1 MHTRRCLA
9 AVVVLAVFVTS
20 GVRAAERD
28 GAASPAPAPANPA
41 NPPATRTAV
50 SERPG
55 PADAPGASNGP
66 ALERLMDYVKRT
78 NPAEYERLSRLQH
91 ENPTEFREIL
101 RRRFQEA
108 AESHRRMQP
117 GWRPRGDA
125 TAAKPDRENP
135 EAAAPKGDRP
145 KGDAA
150 RNRPAGTPDA
160 DRNRVAVAPD
170 AERDREG
177 GGERVRAAGAA
188 GGHGV
193 NRARGVEDSPEYRAT
208 MEEVRQ
214 LCEEYRRKKSADR
227 QDVEQRIRA
236 KVESL
241 FDLRERERASQLD
254 RMEKEI
260 VRLRKELDGRKELRT
275 KIVDRRLDEIL
286 GRDKTQW

>member
-1 MHTRRCLA
+1 MRSRRCLA
-9 AVVVLAVFVTS
+9 TVAFVAVSSTFL
-20 GVRAAERD
+20 VRAADRD
-28 GAASPAPAPANPA
+28 GAASPASASATPDRPPAAGAPAPD
-41 NPPATRTAV
+41 
-50 SERPG
+50 RPG
-55 PADAPGASNGP
+55 PADAQGGFNGP

-91 ENPTEFREIL
+91 ENPAEFREIL

-108 AESHRRMQP
+108 ADGHRRLQP

-125 TAAKPDRENP
+125 PVAAKPDRENP
-135 EAAAPKGDRP
+135 EAAAPKADRP

-160 DRNRVAVAPD
+160 
-170 AERDREG
+170 ERDRDVS
-177 GGERVRAAGAA
+177 GERSRTTGAA
-188 GGHGV
+188 GGHGA
-193 NRARGVEDSPEYRAT
+193 NRARSIEDSPEYRAT
-208 MEEVRQ
+208 MEETRL
-214 LCEEYRRKKSADR
+214 LCEEYRRKKSGDR
-227 QDVEQRIRA
+227 TDVEARIRE
-236 KVESL
+236 KVEKL

-260 VRLRKELDGRKELRT
+260 VRLRKELDGRKELRD